1 MEDEILINNVNIPK
15 MDQVYNL
22 LKSTNKIEVGPNKFG
37 SGFFIKFKKNNG
49 KIFYCLMTNKHV
61 INPEIIKQKKKIKIL
76 YENEK
81 KTLIIELDQED
92 RFIKYFEDSLQID
105 VTVVQILD
113 MDNIGNDYFLE
124 PNDDYKKGYQQFND
138 KTISVVQYPLGE
150 QLSMSNG
157 IIKYSENNTF
167 AHTASTLHGSSGGPI
182 VLEGSD
188 KVLGIH
194 KGGNNFEKEN
204 YGDFIGPVIDDIKK
218 FERNGFGKDF
228 YKNGDIKYMGNFIND
243 KYDDDNGLFYYEEG
257 YKDDIYYYEKGEYFN
272 GKFKE
277 GKKIEGKIYDKND
290 EIKFVGSFKND
301 IPIID
306 TSDCYNN
313 DNKDEDNKDSDK
325 DNDNNN
331 IDENDSDKN
340 DKDNNSDNSEEN
352 DDDRRN
358 KEESNIN
365 PVKNETII
373 RRNENYNNNSNNN
386 ITNKVENNNDK
397 EKGKIL
403 TSVKKFI
410 YNRVDLI
417 KDYIPIPI
425 KCRACRHKIQSH
437 TKIGDAQWS
446 CSECSDDSICYVK

>member
-22 LKSTNKIEVGPNKFG
+22 LKSAVKIEVGPNKFG

-49 KIFYCLMTNKHV
+49 KIFYCLMTNQHV
-61 INPEIIKQKKKIKIL
+61 INQEIIEQKKKIKIL

-113 MDNIGNDYFLE
+113 MDNIEKDYFLE

-138 KTISVVQYPLGE
+138 KTILVVQYPLGE

-277 GKKIEGKIYDKND
+277 GKKIEGKIYDKNIIMIIKMKIIRIVIRIMTIIILMKMIQIKMIKIIIVITQKKMIMIE
-290 EIKFVGSFKND
+290 EIKK
-301 IPIID
+301 
-306 TSDCYNN
+306 
-313 DNKDEDNKDSDK
+313 
-325 DNDNNN
+325 
-331 IDENDSDKN
+331 
-340 DKDNNSDNSEEN
+340 
-352 DDDRRN
+352 
-358 KEESNIN
+358 
-365 PVKNETII
+365 
-373 RRNENYNNNSNNN
+373 
-386 ITNKVENNNDK
+386 KV
-397 EKGKIL
+397 IL
-403 TSVKKFI
+403 TLLKMKLLLEEMKI
-410 YNRVDLI
+410 IIIIAIIILLI
-417 KDYIPIPI
+417 K
-425 KCRACRHKIQSH
+425 
-437 TKIGDAQWS
+437 
-446 CSECSDDSICYVK
+446 